1 MQETLMYE
9 NELKEANEYNSVLFA
24 RLQELEAECA
34 EESRLKE
41 GKFLFTFLS
50 CNLVISE
57 HTMDWSWFCVADYK
71 DQFMALGIILG
82 IPSSEAKAFADLK
95 ADLDEEKAAWIVA
108 QIEVDV
114 LSRAVCDMK
123 ISADRFAT
131 QIPTLENKVKHL
143 EDKVVDGLKEVRA
156 WELCLECTNRANDD
170 YQKQVT
176 ELTKKLQGKSPD

>member
-1 MQETLMYE
+1 MLQII
-9 NELKEANEYNSVLFA
+9 KINSWL
-24 RLQELEAECA
+24 
-34 EESRLKE
+34 
-41 GKFLFTFLS
+41 
-50 CNLVISE
+50 LVS
-57 HTMDWSWFCVADYK
+57 F
-71 DQFMALGIILG
+71 LG
-82 IPSSEAKAFADLK
+82 IPGSEAKSFTDLK
-95 ADLDEEKAAWIVA
+95 AYLDEEKAAWIVA